1 MAMAVGQP
9 LASRRTL
16 RLPPLLHFPCMRSPC
31 ALHTACIHR
40 VRAGS
45 WGVLLRQT
53 ENVPVGGGGLAE
65 IRIYLILYNIYY
77 IICYISSVS

>member
-16 RLPPLLHFPCMRSPC
+16 RLPPLLHSPCMCSPC
-31 ALHTACIHR
+31 ALHTACTHR

-65 IRIYLILYNIYY
+65 IGIYKYYIYIYNI
-77 IICYISSVS
+77 IF